1 MKKRESGIA
10 LIAAIFLV
18 VVIGA
23 ALVILATLSVRNSQQ
38 TTQNLLQA
46 RAYLSASAALEY
58 AVQTIV
64 ETASCPTN
72 GPVSVPSYSDFSVN
86 LNCSSNAYNRP
97 SQEITLFE
105 LTATAEFGTVDSA
118 DYVWTEQKA
127 TIEL

>member
-1 MKKRESGIA
+1 MNKKESGIA

-46 RAYLSASAALEY
+46 RASLAASAALEY

-64 ETASCPTN
+64 ETGSCPANPTVN
-72 GPVSVPSYSDFSVN
+72 VPSYTEFTVSLACIEND
-86 LNCSSNAYNRP
+86 YNRP
-97 SQEITLFE
+97 SQSITVFE
-105 LTATAEFGTVDSA
+105 LTASSEYGSPDSA